1 MNSPVFLSLSLS
13 VFKEFQGTAV
23 LDLKY
28 LITLHPFLPIPP
40 DVAQLLA
47 ICSLYSWSG
56 FLMNLLETVLILH
69 SFIHF
74 MRIIFLHPNQR

>member
-1 MNSPVFLSLSLS
+1 MKSPVFLSLSLS
-13 VFKEFQGTAV
+13 IFKEFQVTAV

-40 DVAQLLA
+40 DIAQLLT
-47 ICSLYSWSG
+47 ICSLYSWGG
-56 FLMNLLETVLILH
+56 FLINLLETVLLLH

-74 MRIIFLHPNQR
+74 MRIIFVHPNQR